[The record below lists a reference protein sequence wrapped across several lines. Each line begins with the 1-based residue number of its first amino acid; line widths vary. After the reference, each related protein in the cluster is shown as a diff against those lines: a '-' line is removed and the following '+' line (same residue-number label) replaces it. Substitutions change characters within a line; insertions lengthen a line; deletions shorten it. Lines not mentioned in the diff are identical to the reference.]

1 MLKRIIFFLL
11 TNLAVLVTFNIILA
25 VMGGM
30 FGVRIDPNT
39 YGGLLFFCLIYGL
52 LGSFVSLWLSKWT
65 ALHLTDGRVISTPQ
79 TEEERWLLS
88 VVERL
93 AKEWGYKTPQLA
105 IYQSPQPNAFATGP
119 TRNRSLIAVSSGL
132 LQMMNRDEIEGVIGH
147 EMSHV
152 GNGDMVTMA
161 LIQGVLNAFVYV
173 IARAVGRLLSERLDL
188 GALGYWICF
197 VVLQITFTLLA
208 NIVVLYYS
216 RRREYAADAGSARHV
231 GVGKMIAALQKLRY
245 PISTETRL
253 PEAMNSF
260 GIRENDEKTSI
271 WATHPS
277 IDSRIAALR
286 KMV

>member
-1 MLKRIIFFLL
+1 MLKRVVFFLL

-25 VMGGM
+25 VVGSI

-52 LGSFVSLWLSKWT
+52 LGSFVSLWLSRWT
-65 ALHLTDGRVISTPQ
+65 ALHLTGGRLISIPQ

-88 VVERL
+88 VVKRL

-105 IYQSPQPNAFATGP
+105 IYQSPEPNAFATGP
-119 TRNRSLIAVSSGL
+119 TRNRSLVAVSSGL
-132 LQMMNRDEIEGVIGH
+132 LQIMNRDEIEGVIGH

-188 GALGYWICF
+188 GALGYWVCF

-208 NIVVLYYS
+208 SMVVLYHS

-231 GVGKMIAALQKLRY
+231 GADKMIAALQKLRQ
-245 PISTETRL
+245 PISTETQL
-253 PEAMNSF
+253 PRAINSF
-260 GIRENDEKTSI
+260 GIRESDEKTSI

-277 IDSRIAALR
+277 IESRIAALR
-286 KMV
+286 KLA

>member
-1 MLKRIIFFLL
+1 M
-11 TNLAVLVTFNIILA
+11 
-25 VMGGM
+25 
-30 FGVRIDPNT
+30 
-39 YGGLLFFCLIYGL
+39 
-52 LGSFVSLWLSKWT
+52 
-65 ALHLTDGRVISTPQ
+65 
-79 TEEERWLLS
+79 
-88 VVERL
+88 
-93 AKEWGYKTPQLA
+93 
-105 IYQSPQPNAFATGP
+105 
-119 TRNRSLIAVSSGL
+119 SSGL

>member
-1 MLKRIIFFLL
+1 M
-11 TNLAVLVTFNIILA
+11 
-25 VMGGM
+25 
-30 FGVRIDPNT
+30 
-39 YGGLLFFCLIYGL
+39 
-52 LGSFVSLWLSKWT
+52 SLWLSRWT
-65 ALHLTDGRVISTPQ
+65 ALHLTGGRVISTPQ

-105 IYQSPQPNAFATGP
+105 IYQSPQPNAFATGA
-119 TRNRSLIAVSSGL
+119 TRNRSLVAVSSGL
-132 LQMMNRDEIEGVIGH
+132 LQMMNRDEVEGVIGH

-188 GALGYWICF
+188 GALGYWVCF

-208 NIVVLYYS
+208 SIVVLYYS

-231 GVGKMIAALQKLRY
+231 GVDKMIAALQKLRH
-245 PISTETRL
+245 PISTEAPL
-253 PEAMNSF
+253 PKAMNSF
-260 GIRENDEKTSI
+260 GIRESDEKTSI

-277 IDSRIAALR
+277 IESRIAALR
-286 KMV
+286 KMS

>member
-1 MLKRIIFFLL
+1 MLKRIVFFLL

-25 VMGGM
+25 VVEGI
-30 FGVRIDPNT
+30 FGVRIDPST

-52 LGSFVSLWLSKWT
+52 LGSFVSLWLSRWT
-65 ALHLTDGRVISTPQ
+65 ALHLTGGRVISTPQ

-105 IYQSPQPNAFATGP
+105 IYQSPQPNAFATGA
-119 TRNRSLIAVSSGL
+119 TRNRSLVAVSSGL
-132 LQMMNRDEIEGVIGH
+132 LQMMNRDEVEGVIGH

-188 GALGYWICF
+188 GALGYWVCF

-208 NIVVLYYS
+208 SIVVLY
-216 RRREYAADAGSARHV
+216 
-231 GVGKMIAALQKLRY
+231 
-245 PISTETRL
+245 
-253 PEAMNSF
+253 
-260 GIRENDEKTSI
+260 
-271 WATHPS
+271 
-277 IDSRIAALR
+277 
-286 KMV
+286 

>member
-65 ALHLTDGRVISTPQ
+65 ALYLTDGRVISTPQ

-93 AKEWGYKTPQLA
+93 AKEWEYKTPQLA

-119 TRNRSLIAVSSGL
+119 TRNRSLVAVSSGL